1 MLLHAPTK
9 VEVGSRILET
19 LNAKI
24 SIRLANLE
32 GNILY
37 EGTGENSGLE
47 IVGDLDQLLE
57 MVL

>member
-1 MLLHAPTK
+1 M
-9 VEVGSRILET
+9 
-19 LNAKI
+19 NAKI
-24 SIRLANLE
+24 SIRLVNLE

-37 EGTGENSGLE
+37 EVTGENSGLE